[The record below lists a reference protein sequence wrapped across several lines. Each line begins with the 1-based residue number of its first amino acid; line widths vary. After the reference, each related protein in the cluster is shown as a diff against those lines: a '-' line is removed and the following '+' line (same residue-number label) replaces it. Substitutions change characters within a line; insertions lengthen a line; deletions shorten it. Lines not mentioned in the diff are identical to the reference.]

1 MTPSQL
7 LVSAHAPCTSTMVG
21 LGPSPAAA
29 ASAVRADALW
39 LSGMTK
45 PAMATITAAIMSRS
59 LPGRV
64 IRAVFTEV
72 SFPGVPSVR
81 ADARLCAARGSAA
94 LTDLRVD
101 GSEGLRLAVQA
112 FADWA
117 ESHSAPGLT
126 RCG

>member
-29 ASAVRADALW
+29 ASAVRADAIW

-59 LPGRV
+59 LPGCAIRV
-64 IRAVFTEV
+64 MFTEV
-72 SFPGVPSVR
+72 SFPGVPSAR
-81 ADARLCAARGSAA
+81 ADARLCGYKAVTSADRSAR
-94 LTDLRVD
+94 
-101 GSEGLRLAVQA
+101 
-112 FADWA
+112 
-117 ESHSAPGLT
+117 
-126 RCG
+126 